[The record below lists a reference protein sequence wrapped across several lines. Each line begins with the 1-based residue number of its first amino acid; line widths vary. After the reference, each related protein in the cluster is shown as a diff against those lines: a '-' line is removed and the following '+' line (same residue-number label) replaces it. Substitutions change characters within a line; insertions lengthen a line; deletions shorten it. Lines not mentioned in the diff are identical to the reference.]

1 MQLSSSLSSLTA
13 NLARSRIQA
22 IKASREFQERSK
34 SQAATEEYLAE
45 ALKDFDKFAS
55 LVDVISKENQRV
67 SFSPNRIQRDYS
79 SKRSARD
86 IILKARQ
93 QGVTTIEQ
101 IRDLFYF
108 LTVPGARVVVVC
120 QSITG
125 QDPLK
130 EISARFALMLE
141 SLQNA
146 GMKLNFTTEATG
158 QWVLAERHSSLKVVV
173 AGASEASASKK
184 GRAGTISRLHV
195 TECAFYEYADATLNA
210 MLECVPGASSGSEIV
225 IESTAN
231 GASGLFFKKCKTAES
246 KEGEYRFHFYPWYY
260 TEEYETA
267 LEPGEIIEPSQNPD
281 LDRRAREEALV
292 AKGITPAQLKW
303 YRNKVTDKG
312 QDKTDQEYPCDPDTC
327 FLVSGRQFF
336 DKTTTTL
343 LLTGAVA
350 PAQERTAARI
360 AVWKQPEPGR
370 LYLISADTSEGT
382 GSAKVESERADASA
396 AVVRDYITNEL
407 CARLH
412 GQFTPWQ
419 LAEQLAEL
427 GWEYNQGFVIV
438 ERNNHGH
445 SVLQALGKLR
455 DANDEPRPYTN
466 VYYAEDEKP
475 GWNTTQVTRPVMLD
489 ALEDAHRKGLWT
501 SPDTA
506 TLAQFQNFV
515 IGKNGKAQ
523 AASGTHDDLVIAEAI
538 LWEVRSRIPKPV
550 EIDQGHGSYQRQAW

>member
-1 MQLSSSLSSLTA
+1 MQLGYSLRSLTA
-13 NLARSRIQA
+13 SLARSRIQA
-22 IKASREFQERSK
+22 IQADLARQERSK

-55 LVDVISKENQRV
+55 LIDVISKENERIKY
-67 SFSPNRIQRDYS
+67 SPNRVQRTYS
-79 SKRSARD
+79 ARRSARD

-125 QDPLK
+125 QAPLK
-130 EISARFALMLE
+130 ELSARFTLMLE
-141 SLQNA
+141 SLQAA
-146 GMKLNFTTEATG
+146 GMRLNFTTEATG
-158 QWVLAERHSSLKVVV
+158 EWVLAERHSSLKIVV
-173 AGASEASASKK
+173 AGASEASAGKK

-195 TECAFYEYADATLNA
+195 TECAFFEYADATLNA

-231 GASGLFFKKCKTAES
+231 GASGLFHRKCKTAEA
-246 KEGEYRFHFYPWYY
+246 KEGEYRFHFFPWYY
-260 TEEYETA
+260 TEEYATP
-267 LEPGEIIEPSQNPD
+267 LEPGEVVEPSQMADP
-281 LDRRAREEALV
+281 DRRAREESLV
-292 AKGITPAQLKW
+292 AKGITPEQLKW

-343 LLTGAVA
+343 LLANATDPADRRVA
-350 PAQERTAARI
+350 DRI
-360 AVWKQPEPGR
+360 AVWKPPVPGR
-370 LYLISADTSEGT
+370 FYLIAADTSEGT
-382 GSAKVESERADASA
+382 GADASA
-396 AVVRDYITNEL
+396 AVVRDYLTNEL

-419 LAEQLAEL
+419 LAEQLAVL
-427 GWEYNQGFVIV
+427 GWEYNQAFVIV

-445 SVLQALGKLR
+445 SVLQALLKLR
-455 DANDEPRPYTN
+455 DERDEPRPYTN
-466 VYYAEDEKP
+466 IYYAEDEKP
-475 GWNTTQVTRPVMLD
+475 GWNTTPITRPVMLD
-489 ALEDAHRKGLWT
+489 ALEDAHRKGFYT
-501 SPDTA
+501 SPDKV
-506 TLAQFQNFV
+506 TLGQIQTFV
-515 IGKNGKAQ
+515 ISKNGKAQ
-523 AASGTHDDLVIAEAI
+523 AANGSHDDLVIADAI
-538 LWEVRSRIPKPV
+538 CWEVRSRIPKP
-550 EIDQGHGSYQRQAW
+550 EEPADQGHGVYQRSAW